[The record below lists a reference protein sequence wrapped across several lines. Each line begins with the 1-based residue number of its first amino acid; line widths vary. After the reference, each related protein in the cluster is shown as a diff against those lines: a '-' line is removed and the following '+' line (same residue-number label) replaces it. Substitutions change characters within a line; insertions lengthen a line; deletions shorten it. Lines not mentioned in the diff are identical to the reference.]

1 MRPQFD
7 YGAEVRVTR
16 NIRNDGTYPGLSRG
30 DLLVRRG
37 STGLVRDIGRFL
49 QDQVIY
55 AVLFQHD
62 ESRLVGCREQE
73 LIPVDAPW
81 VPNQFE
87 FHEWV
92 RTRIPLAVAGRV
104 VMPAEQS
111 GQIEK
116 VLRDQPG
123 GVQYHVRFAEERVLQ
138 VPESVLESA
147 SDDAF

>member
-16 NIRNDGTYPGLSRG
+16 NIRNDGTYPGMSRG

-55 AVLFQHD
+55 AVLFPHG

-81 VPNQFE
+81 IPNQFE
-87 FHEWV
+87 FH
-92 RTRIPLAVAGRV
+92 
-104 VMPAEQS
+104 
-111 GQIEK
+111 
-116 VLRDQPG
+116 
-123 GVQYHVRFAEERVLQ
+123 
-138 VPESVLESA
+138 
-147 SDDAF
+147 